1 MDKHIYGL
9 KSFIQNSRETQKG
22 KKSYSRETRKNG
34 DYKPKPKL
42 PQNCEKKKI
51 YSSVTKNL

>member
-1 MDKHIYGL
+1 MDKHIYGV

-42 PQNCEKKKI
+42 PQNCEKK
-51 YSSVTKNL
+51 